1 MTAYVLGRKFSFSIL
16 IQAGKRVLVLY
27 VGRDEFRP
35 PMLVI
40 VHDSDSANGDEELDR
55 C

>member
-1 MTAYVLGRKFSFSIL
+1 MTAYVLGRKFSFSIP
-16 IQAGKRVLVLY
+16 IQAGKKVLVY
-27 VGRDEFRP
+27 VGRDEFP
-35 PMLVI
+35 PLMLVI